1 MKQRMKVIRKS
12 VRNAKMALLNLHQ
25 PVCHSP
31 IICILIVCLPQI
43 DSVDYL
49 SLDNRSWSEPNLAC
63 SYREAPAIIQ
73 MRHESFA
80 IRLSFVVGWQ
90 TGVSVTCIFE

>member
-1 MKQRMKVIRKS
+1 
-12 VRNAKMALLNLHQ
+12 MAVLNLHQ
-25 PVCHSP
+25 RVCHSP

-49 SLDNRSWSEPNLAC
+49 SLDNRPWSEPNLVC

-73 MRHESFA
+73 MRHESLA
-80 IRLSFVVGWQ
+80 IRPSFVVGLQ
-90 TGVSVTCIFE
+90 AGVSVTCIFE